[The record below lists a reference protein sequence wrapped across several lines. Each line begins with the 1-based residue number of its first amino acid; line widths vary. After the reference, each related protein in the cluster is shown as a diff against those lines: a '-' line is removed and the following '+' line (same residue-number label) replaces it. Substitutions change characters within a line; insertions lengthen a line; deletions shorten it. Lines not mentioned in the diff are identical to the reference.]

1 MGDSSDRSTSL
12 GGLSMSTRVTITLPD
27 EVYRRAES
35 LAQVTSREVADVL
48 ADALALSLPASDPQA
63 GPGMAVATYSDQDL
77 LAITELELPSSQDRR
92 FSELLDKQQSTHL
105 PPDERAELLAFMQI
119 YQQGLLLKARALH
132 EAVRRGLRPPLEP

>member
-1 MGDSSDRSTSL
+1 
-12 GGLSMSTRVTITLPD
+12 MSTRVTITLPD

-48 ADALALSLPASDPQA
+48 ADTLALWLSASDPQ
-63 GPGMAVATYSDQDL
+63 GPTGMAVASLSDQEL
-77 LAITELELPSSQDRR
+77 LAVTELELPPDHDRR
-92 FSELLDKQQSTHL
+92 FSELLDVQQATEL
-105 PPDERAELLAFMQI
+105 QPAERAELLAFMQI